1 MTKQQTQALVFV
13 AAGLGLFLLFRPKSA
28 AAAPGA
34 GGTSSSGTLPGSS
47 STCGDMSPEDLL
59 DYQLTGGAPCS

>member
-1 MTKQQTQALVFV
+1 MTKQNRTTLALV
-13 AAGLGLFLLFRPKSA
+13 AAGVGLFLLFRPKHA

-34 GGTSSSGTLPGSS
+34 SSSSASGMLPGSS